1 MTINWIEFTPL
12 MSFIG
17 GLLIGAAA
25 LILMVTKGRV
35 MGISGI
41 LAGMMPASSSF
52 EFLWR
57 LAFVA
62 GVIAGP
68 LLLVHFDL
76 YVINVVSPPPGA
88 LLYLAALLVGVGT
101 AIGSGCTSGHG
112 ICGLARL
119 SPRSLVAVMTFMLTA
134 VITVYLVRHAG
145 VM

>member
-12 MSFIG
+12 MSFFG

-41 LAGMMPASSSF
+41 LAGMIPATSSF

-76 YVINVVSPPPGA
+76 YVINVVSVADGVM
-88 LLYLAALLVGVGT
+88 LYLAALLVGVGT

-119 SPRSLVAVMTFMLTA
+119 SPRSFAAVMVFVL
-134 VITVYLVRHAG
+134 AG
-145 VM
+145 VVTVTVLRHLL

>member
-1 MTINWIEFTPL
+1 MTINWMEFTPL

-41 LAGMMPASSSF
+41 LAGMIPATSSF

-76 YVINVVSPPPGA
+76 YVINVVSVADGA
-88 LLYLAALLVGVGT
+88 MLYLAALLVGVGT

-119 SPRSLVAVMTFMLTA
+119 SPRSLAAVMVFVL
-134 VITVYLVRHAG
+134 AG
-145 VM
+145 VVTVTVLRHLL

>member
-76 YVINVVSPPPGA
+76 YVINVVSVADGA
-88 LLYLAALLVGVGT
+88 MLYLAALLVGVGT

-119 SPRSLVAVMTFMLTA
+119 SPRSFAAVMVFVL
-134 VITVYLVRHAG
+134 AG
-145 VM
+145 VVTVTVLRHLL

>member
-12 MSFIG
+12 MSFFG

-41 LAGMMPASSSF
+41 LAGMIPATSSF

-68 LLLVHFDL
+68 LLLVQFDL
-76 YVINVVSPPPGA
+76 YVINVVSVADGA
-88 LLYLAALLVGVGT
+88 MLYLAALLVGVGT

-119 SPRSLVAVMTFMLTA
+119 SPRSLAAVMVFVLAGVVT
-134 VITVYLVRHAG
+134 ITVLRHLL
-145 VM
+145 

>member
-1 MTINWIEFTPL
+1 MTINWMEFTPL
-12 MSFIG
+12 MSFVG

-41 LAGMMPASSSF
+41 LAGMMPATSSF

-76 YVINVVSPPPGA
+76 YVINVVFVADGA
-88 LLYLAALLVGVGT
+88 MLYLAALLVGVGT

-119 SPRSLVAVMTFMLTA
+119 SPRSFAAVMVFVL
-134 VITVYLVRHAG
+134 AG
-145 VM
+145 VVTVTVLRHLL

>member
-1 MTINWIEFTPL
+1 MTINWMEFTPL
-12 MSFIG
+12 MSFVG

-41 LAGMMPASSSF
+41 LAGMIPATSSF

-76 YVINVVSPPPGA
+76 YVINVVSVADGA
-88 LLYLAALLVGVGT
+88 MLYLAALLVGVGT

-119 SPRSLVAVMTFMLTA
+119 SPRSLAAVMVFVL
-134 VITVYLVRHAG
+134 AG
-145 VM
+145 VVTVTVLRHLL

>member
-1 MTINWIEFTPL
+1 MTINWMEFTPL
-12 MSFIG
+12 MSFVG

-41 LAGMMPASSSF
+41 LAGMIPATSSF

-76 YVINVVSPPPGA
+76 YVINVVSVADGA
-88 LLYLAALLVGVGT
+88 MLYLAALLVGVGT

-119 SPRSLVAVMTFMLTA
+119 SPRSFAAVMVFVL
-134 VITVYLVRHAG
+134 VGVVTVTVLRHLL
-145 VM
+145 

>member
-1 MTINWIEFTPL
+1 MTINWMEFTPL
-12 MSFIG
+12 MSFVG
-17 GLLIGAAA
+17 GLLVGAAA

-41 LAGMMPASSSF
+41 LAGMIPATSSF

-76 YVINVVSPPPGA
+76 HAINVVSVADGVM
-88 LLYLAALLVGVGT
+88 LYLAALLVGVGT

-119 SPRSLVAVMTFMLTA
+119 SPRSFAAVMVFVL
-134 VITVYLVRHAG
+134 AG
-145 VM
+145 VVTVTVLRHLL

>member
-12 MSFIG
+12 MSFVG
-17 GLLIGAAA
+17 GLLIGSAA

-41 LAGMMPASSSF
+41 LAGMIPATSSF

-68 LLLVHFDL
+68 LLLVQFDL
-76 YVINVVSPPPGA
+76 YVINVVSVADGA
-88 LLYLAALLVGVGT
+88 MLYLAALLVGVGT

-119 SPRSLVAVMTFMLTA
+119 SPRSFAAVMVFVL
-134 VITVYLVRHAG
+134 AG
-145 VM
+145 VVTVTVLRHLL

>member
-1 MTINWIEFTPL
+1 MTINWMEFTPL

-41 LAGMMPASSSF
+41 LAEMMPATSSF

-62 GVIAGP
+62 GVMAGP

-76 YVINVVSPPPGA
+76 YVINVVSVVDGA
-88 LLYLAALLVGVGT
+88 MLYMAAFLVGVGT

-119 SPRSLVAVMTFMLTA
+119 SPRSFAAVMVFVL
-134 VITVYLVRHAG
+134 AG
-145 VM
+145 VVTVTVLRHLL

>member
-1 MTINWIEFTPL
+1 MTINWMEFTPL
-12 MSFIG
+12 MSFVG
-17 GLLIGAAA
+17 GLLIGSAA

-41 LAGMMPASSSF
+41 LAGMIPATSSF

-68 LLLVHFDL
+68 LLLVQFDL
-76 YVINVVSPPPGA
+76 YVINVVSVADGA
-88 LLYLAALLVGVGT
+88 MLYLAALLVGVGT

-119 SPRSLVAVMTFMLTA
+119 SPRSFAAVMVFVL
-134 VITVYLVRHAG
+134 AG
-145 VM
+145 VVTVTVLRHLL

>member
-1 MTINWIEFTPL
+1 MTINWMEFTPL

-41 LAGMMPASSSF
+41 LAGMIPATSSF

-68 LLLVHFDL
+68 LLLVQFDL
-76 YVINVVSPPPGA
+76 YVINVVSVADGA
-88 LLYLAALLVGVGT
+88 MLYLAALLVGVGT

-119 SPRSLVAVMTFMLTA
+119 SPRSFAAVMVFVL
-134 VITVYLVRHAG
+134 AG
-145 VM
+145 VVTVTVLRHLL

>member
-1 MTINWIEFTPL
+1 MTINWMEFTPL
-12 MSFIG
+12 MSFVG

-41 LAGMMPASSSF
+41 LAGMIPATSSF

-68 LLLVHFDL
+68 LLLIHFDL
-76 YVINVVSPPPGA
+76 YLINVVSVADGA
-88 LLYLAALLVGVGT
+88 MLYLAALLVGVGT

-119 SPRSLVAVMTFMLTA
+119 SPRSLAAVMVFVL
-134 VITVYLVRHAG
+134 AG
-145 VM
+145 VVTVTVLRHLL

>member
-1 MTINWIEFTPL
+1 MEFTPL
-12 MSFIG
+12 MSFVG

-41 LAGMMPASSSF
+41 LAGMIPATSSF

-68 LLLVHFDL
+68 LLLVDFDL
-76 YVINVVSPPPGA
+76 YAINVVSVADGVM
-88 LLYLAALLVGVGT
+88 LYLAALLVGVGT
-101 AIGSGCTSGHG
+101 ATGSGCTSGHG

-119 SPRSLVAVMTFMLTA
+119 SPRSFAAVMVFVL
-134 VITVYLVRHAG
+134 AG
-145 VM
+145 VVTVTVLRHLL

>member
-1 MTINWIEFTPL
+1 MTINWMEFTPL
-12 MSFIG
+12 MSFVG

-41 LAGMMPASSSF
+41 LAGMIPATSSF

-68 LLLVHFDL
+68 LLLVHFDFYL
-76 YVINVVSPPPGA
+76 INVVSVADGA
-88 LLYLAALLVGVGT
+88 MLYLAALLVGVGT

-119 SPRSLVAVMTFMLTA
+119 SPRSFAAVMAFVL
-134 VITVYLVRHAG
+134 AG
-145 VM
+145 VVTVTVLRHLL

>member
-1 MTINWIEFTPL
+1 MTINWMEFTPL
-12 MSFIG
+12 MSFVG

-41 LAGMMPASSSF
+41 LAGMIPATSSF

-68 LLLVHFDL
+68 LLLVQFDL
-76 YVINVVSPPPGA
+76 YVIDVVSVADGA
-88 LLYLAALLVGVGT
+88 MLYLAALLVGVGT

-119 SPRSLVAVMTFMLTA
+119 SPRSFAAVMVFVL
-134 VITVYLVRHAG
+134 AG
-145 VM
+145 VVTVTVLRHLL

>member
-1 MTINWIEFTPL
+1 MTINWMEFTPL

-41 LAGMMPASSSF
+41 LAGMIPATSSF

-76 YVINVVSPPPGA
+76 YAINVVSVADGVM
-88 LLYLAALLVGVGT
+88 LYLAALLVGVGT

-119 SPRSLVAVMTFMLTA
+119 SPRSFAAVMVFVL
-134 VITVYLVRHAG
+134 AG
-145 VM
+145 VVTVTVLRHLL

>member
-1 MTINWIEFTPL
+1 MTINWMEFTPL
-12 MSFIG
+12 MSFVG

-41 LAGMMPASSSF
+41 LAGMIPATSSF

-76 YVINVVSPPPGA
+76 YAINVVSVADGVM
-88 LLYLAALLVGVGT
+88 LYLAALLVGVGT

-119 SPRSLVAVMTFMLTA
+119 SPRSFAAVMVFVL
-134 VITVYLVRHAG
+134 AG
-145 VM
+145 VVTVTVLRHLL

>member
-1 MTINWIEFTPL
+1 MTINWMEFTPL

-35 MGISGI
+35 MGVSGI
-41 LAGMMPASSSF
+41 LAGMIPPSSSF

-76 YVINVVSPPPGA
+76 YVINVVSVADGA
-88 LLYLAALLVGVGT
+88 MLYLAALLVGVGT

-119 SPRSLVAVMTFMLTA
+119 SPRSFAAVMVFVLA
-134 VITVYLVRHAG
+134 LGVTVTVLRHLL
-145 VM
+145 

>member
-1 MTINWIEFTPL
+1 MTINWMEFTPL
-12 MSFIG
+12 MSFVG

-25 LILMVTKGRV
+25 LLLMVTKGRV

-41 LAGMMPASSSF
+41 LAGMIPATSSF

-76 YVINVVSPPPGA
+76 YAINVVSVADGA
-88 LLYLAALLVGVGT
+88 MLYLAALLVGVGT

-119 SPRSLVAVMTFMLTA
+119 SPRSLAAVMVFVL
-134 VITVYLVRHAG
+134 AG
-145 VM
+145 VVTVTVLRHLL

>member
-41 LAGMMPASSSF
+41 LAGMIPATSSF

-76 YVINVVSPPPGA
+76 YAINVVSVADGVM
-88 LLYLAALLVGVGT
+88 LYLAALLVGVGT

-119 SPRSLVAVMTFMLTA
+119 SPRSFAAVMVFVL
-134 VITVYLVRHAG
+134 AG
-145 VM
+145 VVTVTVLRHLL

>member
-1 MTINWIEFTPL
+1 MTINWMEFTPL
-12 MSFIG
+12 MSFVG

-41 LAGMMPASSSF
+41 LAGMIPATSSF

-57 LAFVA
+57 LAFVV

-76 YVINVVSPPPGA
+76 YVINVVSVADGA
-88 LLYLAALLVGVGT
+88 MLYLAALLVGVGT

-119 SPRSLVAVMTFMLTA
+119 SPRSFAAVMVFVL
-134 VITVYLVRHAG
+134 AG
-145 VM
+145 VVTVTVLRHLL

>member
-12 MSFIG
+12 MSFVG
-17 GLLIGAAA
+17 GLLIGSAA

-41 LAGMMPASSSF
+41 LAGMIPATSSF

-62 GVIAGP
+62 GVIGGP

-76 YVINVVSPPPGA
+76 YAINVVSVADGVM
-88 LLYLAALLVGVGT
+88 LYLAALLVGVGT

-119 SPRSLVAVMTFMLTA
+119 SPRSFAAVMVFVL
-134 VITVYLVRHAG
+134 AG
-145 VM
+145 VVTVTVLRHLL

>member
-1 MTINWIEFTPL
+1 MTINWMEFTPL

-25 LILMVTKGRV
+25 LILMVAKGRV

-41 LAGMMPASSSF
+41 LAGMIPATSSF

-68 LLLVHFDL
+68 LLLVQFDL
-76 YVINVVSPPPGA
+76 YVINVVSVADGA
-88 LLYLAALLVGVGT
+88 MLFLAALLVGVGT

-119 SPRSLVAVMTFMLTA
+119 SPRSFAAVMVFVL
-134 VITVYLVRHAG
+134 AG
-145 VM
+145 VVTVTVLRHLL

>member
-1 MTINWIEFTPL
+1 MTINWMEFTPL
-12 MSFIG
+12 MSFVG

-41 LAGMMPASSSF
+41 LAGMIPATSSF

-76 YVINVVSPPPGA
+76 YVINVVSVADGA
-88 LLYLAALLVGVGT
+88 MLYLAALLVGVGT

-119 SPRSLVAVMTFMLTA
+119 SPRSFAAVMVFVLAGVVT
-134 VITVYLVRHAG
+134 ITVLRHLL
-145 VM
+145 

>member
-1 MTINWIEFTPL
+1 MTINWMEFTPL

-41 LAGMMPASSSF
+41 LAGMIPATSSF

-76 YVINVVSPPPGA
+76 YAINVVSVADGVM
-88 LLYLAALLVGVGT
+88 LYLAALLVGVGT

-119 SPRSLVAVMTFMLTA
+119 SPRSLAAVMVFVLAGVVT
-134 VITVYLVRHAG
+134 ITVLRHLL
-145 VM
+145 

>member
-1 MTINWIEFTPL
+1 MTINWMEFTPL
-12 MSFIG
+12 MSFVG

-41 LAGMMPASSSF
+41 LAGMMPATSSF

-68 LLLVHFDL
+68 LLLVNFDL
-76 YVINVVSPPPGA
+76 YVINVVSVADGA
-88 LLYLAALLVGVGT
+88 MLYLAALLVGVGT

-119 SPRSLVAVMTFMLTA
+119 SPRSFAAVMVFVL
-134 VITVYLVRHAG
+134 AG
-145 VM
+145 VVTVTVLRHLL

>member
-12 MSFIG
+12 MSFVG

-41 LAGMMPASSSF
+41 LAGMIPATSSF
-52 EFLWR
+52 EFIWR

-68 LLLVHFDL
+68 LLLVQFDL
-76 YVINVVSPPPGA
+76 YVINVVSVADGA
-88 LLYLAALLVGVGT
+88 MLYLAALLVGVGT

-119 SPRSLVAVMTFMLTA
+119 SPRSFAAVMVFVL
-134 VITVYLVRHAG
+134 AG
-145 VM
+145 VVTVTVLRHLL

>member
-12 MSFIG
+12 MSFFG

-41 LAGMMPASSSF
+41 LAGMIPATYSF

-68 LLLVHFDL
+68 LLLVQFDL
-76 YVINVVSPPPGA
+76 YVINVVSVADGA
-88 LLYLAALLVGVGT
+88 MLYLAALLVGFGT

-119 SPRSLVAVMTFMLTA
+119 SPRSFAAVMVFVL
-134 VITVYLVRHAG
+134 AG
-145 VM
+145 VVTVTVLRHLL

>member
-12 MSFIG
+12 MSLIG

-41 LAGMMPASSSF
+41 LAGMIPATSSF

-57 LAFVA
+57 LVFVA
-62 GVIAGP
+62 GVMAGP

-76 YVINVVSPPPGA
+76 YVINVVSVADGA
-88 LLYLAALLVGVGT
+88 MLYLAALLVGFGT

-119 SPRSLVAVMTFMLTA
+119 SPRSFAAVMVFVL
-134 VITVYLVRHAG
+134 AG
-145 VM
+145 VVTVTVLRHLL